1 MTDARYDRGSM
12 HARLKFTL
20 ATMLMTLPFSSLTR
34 ADDPPAA
41 QAAATNAPGALA
53 PNGYSSGETT
63 HARLTAF
70 VQSANSEGRSRARIE
85 RIATSRRGTAIEVIV
100 LGEQDSTK
108 KQPAML
114 LVGGMDGVDLAS
126 TEQVLAALNTL
137 QRDHAEL
144 LKTMRIYAIAEAN
157 PDARADAINSH
168 TPRATNARE
177 VDDDRDGAIDE
188 DAPRDING
196 DGLITSMRRVAPAG
210 RSATHVVDAA
220 DARITRAAKKDKG
233 EVATHELFVEGL
245 DIDGDGLLSEDAL
258 GGVAL
263 DHNFA
268 HRYPE
273 FAIDAGPY
281 QMSEPE
287 AMGIARFV
295 RDHSDIVSAIV
306 FGRHDTLVNFP
317 DTKDKDS
324 TSRTPMCYLAEDHD
338 MYRAI
343 AKLFKESTKLE
354 KSDSADLA
362 GSLVLWLAN
371 HRGIAAVAV
380 NGWTRPVAPD
390 LAEGAPAAVETGD
403 ADEAAWLAVSDRLY
417 GGAGFD
423 AWTTEQHPKL
433 GVVEVGG
440 FLPFF
445 KSCPTI
451 AQAETLA
458 AATTPFVAKLAELT
472 PRITVSD
479 ARLTPIS
486 NGLVRIDLRVT
497 NTGTLATT
505 TEMGR
510 ITQMIPPIVLRVIG
524 NPSDVLSGKAIEK
537 IERLE
542 AGASNEY
549 SWTVRV
555 QDGASVDITVIGPTF
570 DTITRTATPALSAT
584 QPGTEAPR

>member
-1 MTDARYDRGSM
+1 M

-41 QAAATNAPGALA
+41 PVAATNPPGPLA
-53 PNGYSSGETT
+53 PNGYSSGEATQ
-63 HARLTAF
+63 ARLTAF

-210 RSATHVVDAA
+210 RSATHVIDAS

-273 FAIDAGPY
+273 FAVDAGPY

-317 DTKDKDS
+317 DTKDTDS
-324 TSRTPMCYLAEDHD
+324 TSGTPMCYLAEDHD
-338 MYRAI
+338 MYCAM

-380 NGWTRPVAPD
+380 NGWTLPLAPN
-390 LAEGAPAAVETGD
+390 LEEGASAAVENDD
-403 ADEAAWLAVSDRLY
+403 ADEAAWLAVSDHLY

-423 AWTTEQHPKL
+423 PWTTEQHPKL

-486 NGLVRIDLRVT
+486 NGLVRIDLRIT

-510 ITQMIPPIVLRVIG
+510 ITQMIPPIVLRLIG

-570 DTITRTATPALSAT
+570 DTITRTATPALNAT